1 MDIGNYFQ
9 GIHSFSFIYLLFKYV
24 NLLVWSKVGHFNKGL
39 SKGAKTT
46 SWIWNLHA
54 DAHHFDMQYFR
65 VISSLNIR
73 RQVLSSNLAHISLV
87 FFWIS
92 GMLFH
97 GAYLSNYSQWLKD
110 PKHYVPSAQM
120 VWSLIGQHILNSD
133 IGNYFQGI
141 HITSGI
147 FQLWVSQ
154 GIMCVLH
161 LKYACAGALLGTI
174 VSLGASYVH
183 IQLYVLG
190 TGFYKK
196 LKTILVH
203 HTSVLFGL
211 RSISWCGHVIHI
223 ADPLNHL
230 LDLGIDPVVMPC
242 PQDLLLHDVID
253 ILEPGF
259 SVHWIE
265 VYNSYIY
272 AELIAAHH
280 LYVGIVFIA
289 SSVIGSR
296 PSQRE
301 TRIAHPNNS
310 WHGQLSINLKFTGS
324 LSIAC
329 GHHIY
334 VLPVY
339 ASFAVDYPTVICLFY
354 HHMWIAG
361 FLIVGATAHASIF
374 MVSSISISTISCISS
389 ISSIFSSIS
398 SIFSS
403 ISSSLTCRSRSIWS
417 FIQKVLIQRDVII
430 GHLIWVSIIL
440 GLHSLGLYI
449 HNDSLQAL
457 ARVEDIFDD
466 NSIQLKPLFALVES
480 YFQQNSLDI
489 KIYVVDKKVMKITQ
503 ELGTA
508 DFIVTH
514 IHAFTIHV
522 TLLILSKGILYARNS
537 RLVSDK
543 FQLGFRYPCDGPG
556 RGGTCQI
563 SSWDH
568 IFLGMFWMYNA
579 VSVVLFHYYW
589 KMQSDVWCILV

>member
-1 MDIGNYFQ
+1 MA
-9 GIHSFSFIYLLFKYV
+9 
-24 NLLVWSKVGHFNKGL
+24 KGL
-39 SKGAKTT
+39 SKGPKTT

-54 DAHHFDMQYFR
+54 DAHDFDMQCGR
-65 VISSLNIR
+65 VISYLNIR

-87 FFWIS
+87 LFWIS

-97 GAYLSNYSQWLKD
+97 GAYLSNYSIWLKD

-147 FQLWVSQ
+147 FQLWVSE
-154 GIMCVLH
+154 GIMCQVH
-161 LKYACAGALLGTI
+161 LKYACTRSLLGTI
-174 VSLGASYVH
+174 LCLGASYVH

-196 LKTILVH
+196 LNSLLVH
-203 HTSVLFGL
+203 HIAVLFGL
-211 RSISWCGHVIHI
+211 RSISWCGHLIHI
-223 ADPLNHL
+223 AHPLNHL

-259 SVHWIE
+259 SVDWIQ

-272 AELIAAHH
+272 AQLITAHH

-289 SSVIGSR
+289 SSVISSQ

-301 TRIAHPNNS
+301 TFKHYLWYRIAHVSNS

-339 ASFAVDYPTVICLFY
+339 AFCASDYPTVICLFY

-374 MVSSISISTISCISS
+374 TLSNTDPSNL
-389 ISSIFSSIS
+389 
-398 SIFSS
+398 
-403 ISSSLTCRSRSIWS
+403 SSSGVDATSNRSNLSCRSRSIWS
-417 FIQKVLIQRDVII
+417 FILKVLIQRDVII
-430 GHLIWVSIIL
+430 GHLIWVCIIL

-449 HNDSLQAL
+449 HNDTLQAL

-466 NSIQLKPLFALVES
+466 NSIQLKPLFALLET
-480 YFQQNSLDI
+480 YFQLKQNSLDI
-489 KIYVVDKKVMKITQ
+489 KIYVVDKKVIKITQ

-543 FQLGFRYPCDGPG
+543 LKLGFRYPCDGPG

-568 IFLGMFWMYNA
+568 IFLGIFWMYNA
-579 VSVVLFHYYW
+579 VCVVLFHYYW

>member
-1 MDIGNYFQ
+1 M
-9 GIHSFSFIYLLFKYV
+9 LFRYI
-24 NLLVWSKVGHFNKGL
+24 NLVVWSKVGHFNKGL
-39 SKGAKTT
+39 SKGPKTT

-54 DAHHFDMQYFR
+54 DAHDLDMMGDW
-65 VISSLNIR
+65 VISYLKIR

-97 GAYLSNYSQWLKD
+97 GAYLSNYQIWLKD

-147 FQLWVSQ
+147 FQVWVSE
-154 GIMCVLH
+154 GIMCQVH
-161 LKYACAGALLGTI
+161 LKYACTRSLLGTI
-174 VSLGASYVH
+174 VCLAGSYVH

-190 TGFYKK
+190 TGFYYKK
-196 LKTILVH
+196 LKSILVH
-203 HTSVLFGL
+203 HVAVLFGL
-211 RSISWCGHVIHI
+211 SSISWCGHLIHI
-223 ADPLNHL
+223 AHPLNHL

-242 PQDLLLHDVID
+242 PQDLLLHDVITD
-253 ILEPGF
+253 LEPGF
-259 SVHWIE
+259 SSNTVV
-265 VYNSYIY
+265 VYNSWVLGVIS
-272 AELIAAHH
+272 AELMTAHH

-289 SSVIGSR
+289 SSLIGSR
-296 PSQRE
+296 E
-301 TRIAHPNNS
+301 TFKDYLWYRIADVSNS
-310 WHGQLSINLKFTGS
+310 WHGQLCINLKFTGS

-339 ASFAVDYPTVICLFY
+339 AFCASDYPTVICLFY

-374 MVSSISISTISCISS
+374 MLSSVATNLLPSEPDKTAVFTNVSAADLRFNT
-389 ISSIFSSIS
+389 
-398 SIFSS
+398 
-403 ISSSLTCRSRSIWS
+403 
-417 FIQKVLIQRDVII
+417 KVLIHRDVII
-430 GHLIWVSIIL
+430 GHLIWVCIIL

-449 HNDSLQAL
+449 HNDRFQAL
-457 ARVEDIFDD
+457 GRVEDIFDD
-466 NSIQLKPLFALVES
+466 NSIQLKPLAELK
-480 YFQQNSLDI
+480 QNSLDI
-489 KIYVVDKKVMKITQ
+489 KINVVDKKVIKITQ

-568 IFLGMFWMYNA
+568 IFLGIFWMYNA